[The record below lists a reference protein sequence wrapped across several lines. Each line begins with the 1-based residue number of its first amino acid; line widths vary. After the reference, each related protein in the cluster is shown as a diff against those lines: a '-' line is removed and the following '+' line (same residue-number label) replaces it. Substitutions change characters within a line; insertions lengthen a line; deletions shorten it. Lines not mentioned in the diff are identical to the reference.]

1 MKIPFPE
8 SLTMVA
14 SSFQS
19 CPNLGSASCQGK
31 QEVQW
36 KLRLFSKE
44 TLTSKQSPCF
54 LYCSQFG
61 ILIFFLFYLKFF
73 ALSISGIFQ
82 SRYHI
87 MWFENEI
94 VKNKERE
101 SPDIFGNNVFASLP
115 IVKKKEMKIPD
126 IFGNKVFAYC

>member
-1 MKIPFPE
+1 
-8 SLTMVA
+8 
-14 SSFQS
+14 
-19 CPNLGSASCQGK
+19 
-31 QEVQW
+31 
-36 KLRLFSKE
+36 
-44 TLTSKQSPCF
+44 
-54 LYCSQFG
+54 
-61 ILIFFLFYLKFF
+61 
-73 ALSISGIFQ
+73 
-82 SRYHI
+82 